1 MSEGTGLA
9 VIQNAWPTVCSFE
22 WMLEAHRHACKGKR
36 YRLEVMG
43 FTSKLEKNLLDV
55 QERMKDGSYEL
66 GPYRKMWVFVPKK
79 RLVMA
84 LDYPDRIVQ
93 WCLYL
98 YLNPIYDKLFI
109 EDSYACRKG
118 KGSHKAAKRLQY
130 WMQQVSRKPGPG
142 WYCLKLDISKYFYR
156 VNHDKLLEIL
166 SRRIAD
172 QEMME
177 FVRGVVNSKAEPF
190 GLPRWR
196 SPDDTPPEEW
206 EYETGMPIGN
216 LTSQLF
222 ANIYLNEL
230 DQYCKHKYQAQLREK
245 GPDLKI
251 GKDHELAEY
260 IEQTIIE
267 RDCSPAAVLGYA
279 MMEGKTFKTT
289 VSVQT
294 IYKYIKMGLFLHIT
308 QVDLP
313 RRGKRK
319 NSYKKVKTNKSQA
332 RASAGESIENRAPE
346 VKNRKEFGHWEM
358 DTVYSKKNTT
368 AKALLVLTE
377 RKTRKEIIIGVPNR
391 KAETIVRA
399 LDALERKM
407 GAAKFRKIFK
417 SITVDNGSEFAAAEA
432 MERSAINKTIPRTAV
447 YFCHPYSSWERGSNE
462 NNNIMIR
469 RKHPKGTDFSKVSA
483 AQIKETENWINNYPR
498 KILGY
503 KSSEAVFRECL
514 RELGI
519 VA

>member
-1 MSEGTGLA
+1 MKKK
-9 VIQNAWPTVCSFE
+9 P
-22 WMLEAHRHACKGKR
+22 
-36 YRLEVMG
+36 
-43 FTSKLEKNLLDV
+43 
-55 QERMKDGSYEL
+55 QERVLKHLTKNDRLRIERWL
-66 GPYRKMWVFVPKK
+66 RKGWRPKQI
-79 RLVMA
+79 A
-84 LDYPDRIVQ
+84 
-93 WCLYL
+93 
-98 YLNPIYDKLFI
+98 DKLRVHPSTI
-109 EDSYACRKG
+109 YREL
-118 KGSHKAAKRLQY
+118 KRGAYERLNGDT
-130 WMQQVSRKPGPG
+130 WK
-142 WYCLKLDISKYFYR
+142 
-156 VNHDKLLEIL
+156 
-166 SRRIAD
+166 
-172 QEMME
+172 ME
-177 FVRGVVNSKAEPF
+177 TAY
-190 GLPRWR
+190 
-196 SPDDTPPEEW
+196 SPDIAED
-206 EYETGMPIGN
+206 
-216 LTSQLF
+216 
-222 ANIYLNEL
+222 
-230 DQYCKHKYQAQLREK
+230 KYQAQLREK